1 MTSDARRGIGYGVAC
16 YLLWGSFPLYFRLLD
31 ASGALEVLLY
41 RIFFTG
47 VVCVVL
53 ITALRSWSELTAVL
67 REGRYL
73 LLLGAAAFLIA
84 ANWGIYIYA
93 VNSDQ
98 VVEAALGYFLNPLLT
113 VALGVLALRERLRR
127 GQWAAVLIGVI
138 AGAVLTVDY
147 GHVPV
152 IALSLACSFGLYGLL
167 KKAAGGRGI
176 SAPVGLAAENLVLAP
191 FAIAGLLILALHGES
206 TIAENPP
213 WQALLLA
220 STGIV
225 TVAPL
230 LLFAAAAGRVPLS
243 TMGLLQ
249 YLTPIL
255 QFLAGVLILDEHMP
269 LSRWAGFGLVWLA
282 LVVLTVDSLRAA
294 RRPSAGPPTTE
305 PAEPIE
311 PTEPTEPVEP
321 ISR

>member
-1 MTSDARRGIGYGVAC
+1 MNPDVRRGIGYGVAC

-31 ASGALEVLLY
+31 ASGALELLLY

-47 VVCVVL
+47 VVCLVL
-53 ITALRSWSELTAVL
+53 ITALRSWSGLLTVL
-67 REGRYL
+67 RNRRHL
-73 LLLGAAAFLIA
+73 LLLGAAAFLVA

-113 VALGVLALRERLRR
+113 VALGVIVLGERLRP
-127 GQWAAVLIGVI
+127 GQWVAVLVGLG

-147 GHVPV
+147 GRVPL
-152 IALSLACSFGLYGLL
+152 IALSLAVTFGLYGLL
-167 KKAAGGRGI
+167 KKRAGNGGI
-176 SAPVGLAAENLVLAP
+176 SAPVGLSAENLVLAP
-191 FAIAGLLILALHGES
+191 FAITGLVLLALHGQS
-206 TIAENPP
+206 TIGVNPP

-220 STGIV
+220 STGVV

-243 TMGLLQ
+243 TMGLMQ
-249 YLTPIL
+249 YLTPTL
-255 QFLAGVLILDEHMP
+255 QFLCGILVLHEHMP

-282 LVVLTVDSLRAA
+282 LVILTADTLRAA
-294 RRPSAGPPTTE
+294 RRTRPDAQLPPT
-305 PAEPIE
+305 PAA
-311 PTEPTEPVEP
+311 TT
-321 ISR
+321 S